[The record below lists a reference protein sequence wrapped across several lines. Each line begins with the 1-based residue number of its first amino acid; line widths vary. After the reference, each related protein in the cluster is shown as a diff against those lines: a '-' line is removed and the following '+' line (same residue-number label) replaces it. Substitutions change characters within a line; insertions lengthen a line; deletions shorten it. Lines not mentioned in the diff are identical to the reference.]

1 MKRLSIVLVLLLLAC
16 SLVTAQAQQEAAS
29 YPTKPIDFVIAS
41 SAGSG
46 GDVLTRLIAKYM
58 SEELGVGINVLNQG
72 GGNGIPAVQSVLN
85 AKPDGYTFLADQALS
100 SSYQMLLSDLPFV
113 VEERNFIV
121 RFAKGPQVLCI
132 NPNQGWKD
140 LNDVAKFAKENPGE
154 LIWAGIS
161 SSSAADLV
169 QLQFMRA
176 AGINVKQT
184 KKLAFT
190 GGGEIL
196 SAIAG
201 GHAMLGTSAASGVPS
216 FAQSGKVLPI
226 AVAGSSRIASL
237 PDVKSAAEQG
247 FPEVTIGFWIGLSG
261 RPDLPQNVV
270 DTILAAARKVKE
282 NENFLADLGKLG
294 LVLDYAETTQ
304 MKNDI
309 LDESKSVKELQLF
322 GQGM

>member
-1 MKRLSIVLVLLLLAC
+1 MRLPVDTPCWAHRRPPV
-16 SLVTAQAQQEAAS
+16 
-29 YPTKPIDFVIAS
+29 
-41 SAGSG
+41 
-46 GDVLTRLIAKYM
+46 
-58 SEELGVGINVLNQG
+58 
-72 GGNGIPAVQSVLN
+72 
-85 AKPDGYTFLADQALS
+85 FLHLHR
-100 SSYQMLLSDLPFV
+100 
-113 VEERNFIV
+113 VERYF
-121 RFAKGPQVLCI
+121 
-132 NPNQGWKD
+132 
-140 LNDVAKFAKENPGE
+140 
-154 LIWAGIS
+154 
-161 SSSAADLV
+161 
-169 QLQFMRA
+169 
-176 AGINVKQT
+176 
-184 KKLAFT
+184 
-190 GGGEIL
+190 
-196 SAIAG
+196 
-201 GHAMLGTSAASGVPS
+201 H
-216 FAQSGKVLPI
+216 I

>member
-16 SLVTAQAQQEAAS
+16 SLVTAQAQQETAS

-121 RFAKGPQVLCI
+121 RFAKGPQVLCV
-132 NPNQGWKD
+132 NPNRGWKD
-140 LNDVAKFAKENPGE
+140 LNDVVKFAKENPGE

-161 SSSAADLV
+161 ASSAADLV